1 MMKGVFQIEYKNFQN
16 GIEAFNN
23 ILVLISA
30 NQCSFV
36 QKCILNIKKQQKYQK
51 KDNIGVAKVKGPEN
65 RMLFELY
72 NYSFFPL
79 LTFFIIRK
87 FLLLS

>member
-1 MMKGVFQIEYKNFQN
+1 MYFCIS
-16 GIEAFNN
+16 
-23 ILVLISA
+23 SA
-30 NQCSFV
+30 NWFTFCSEMYPY
-36 QKCILNIKKQQKYQK
+36 IKKQQKYQK